1 MVGVTVENPIHEKVQ
16 SKRTTSIAITDD
28 DNTMKIKLSTDKC
41 NDGPQHT
48 SKSDADDE
56 IVTLRVKKTSVPEI
70 KRQKYLAVN
79 GRCFSDGEGIEQLET
94 LLDTDDFPEEFWHFQ
109 RDSFIH
115 RSYNEKLLALK
126 NASDYPNRPVSVPN
140 DATFKRD
147 SFIRQS
153 FKSIR
158 NSFSKSI
165 RKKNGLKRSLTD
177 IEDRNNNIN
186 NDNSTNSDKSGNK
199 SDRAVES
206 LSQQKIKVGHSR
218 NSSSSSLTSN
228 RSTNSISLGFRS
240 APTTPMAP
248 LQSQSDGHGQSTVN
262 LNSLSRSPSHL
273 SAKIDSKS
281 IRHLSTVPPAT
292 PSNTRSPSP
301 HPTKSS
307 SKNDIPEKEKK
318 RKELSSGRQ
327 KKFHRHFLQVDADEH
342 VINYFSC
349 ALVSDILLQG
359 HLYITDNYFA
369 FYSNVFGFVTK
380 LLIPT
385 VSVVKISKEKTAK
398 IIPNAVGVATADE
411 RHVFGSFMSREAAYR
426 LMLSVWK
433 PVAPVEP
440 ELVPKI
446 PDVEISECSIEDDSS
461 SAISGNESPPRL
473 QESTTSDASQTLR
486 HRSAPSLIEG
496 TPNGL
501 RMLVA
506 DAIDGGAGGD
516 GDLLSPNI
524 LPMASRST
532 SPPPKIVI
540 PRKFLSFPLP
550 TNWLYVGLVLTILLA
565 LLSGF
570 LFYRIVNI
578 QAKSSHY
585 DPLDFKW
592 NPANKDID
600 VYTEVLK
607 WQKEMQSKSVD
618 EAQIV
623 LNSNLEKIARV
634 RKSLETLS
642 VLIHNKDAPSLTDY
656 SYMAGGQDE
665 PLDGTTFDRS
675 KG

>member
-1 MVGVTVENPIHEKVQ
+1 
-16 SKRTTSIAITDD
+16 
-28 DNTMKIKLSTDKC
+28 
-41 NDGPQHT
+41 
-48 SKSDADDE
+48 
-56 IVTLRVKKTSVPEI
+56 
-70 KRQKYLAVN
+70 
-79 GRCFSDGEGIEQLET
+79 
-94 LLDTDDFPEEFWHFQ
+94 
-109 RDSFIH
+109 
-115 RSYNEKLLALK
+115 
-126 NASDYPNRPVSVPN
+126 
-140 DATFKRD
+140 
-147 SFIRQS
+147 
-153 FKSIR
+153 
-158 NSFSKSI
+158 
-165 RKKNGLKRSLTD
+165 
-177 IEDRNNNIN
+177 
-186 NDNSTNSDKSGNK
+186 
-199 SDRAVES
+199 
-206 LSQQKIKVGHSR
+206 
-218 NSSSSSLTSN
+218 
-228 RSTNSISLGFRS
+228 
-240 APTTPMAP
+240 MAP
-248 LQSQSDGHGQSTVN
+248 LQTQSDGHVQSAVN
-262 LNSLSRSPSHL
+262 LTSLSRSPSHL

-281 IRHLSTVPPAT
+281 IRHLSTVPAPAT
-292 PSNTRSPSP
+292 ASNTRSPSP
-301 HPTKSS
+301 HPTKPT
-307 SKNDIPEKEKK
+307 KNDIPEKEKK

-327 KKFHRHFLQVDADEH
+327 KKFHRHFQQVDADER

-426 LMLSVWK
+426 LMLSVWG

-440 ELVPKI
+440 EVVPKI

-496 TPNGL
+496 ISNGGP
-501 RMLVA
+501 RTFVG
-506 DAIDGGAGGD
+506 DVVEGASAE
-516 GDLLSPNI
+516 LLSPNI
-524 LPMASRST
+524 NQSPMPSRSR

-550 TNWLYVGLVLTILLA
+550 TNMLYVGLVLTILLA

-570 LFYRIVNI
+570 LLYRIMNI

-592 NPANKDID
+592 NPANQDID
-600 VYTEVLK
+600 VYSEVLK

-656 SYMAGGQDE
+656 SYMSGSHDE
-665 PLDGTTFDRS
+665 SLDGTTFDRS